1 MCHFYDEN
9 IYFIKLK
16 NIIMVVKRNYVLG
29 IINEESIREIN
40 DIILSYSSVTQQST
54 SHMYFAKQPVD
65 NNKFNMDV
73 TFFQLEDENI
83 SLLRKKT
90 TELIH
95 ELDKLDTDYVLRD
108 GETGRMLVIVDF
120 GGKLI
125 INFEN
130 VETIKEGTFE
140 KINELKQLKTDYGY
154 TKGFVPNFRP
164 VEGKSI
170 RGLHINPEIIFL
182 ISDST
187 ENLSKL
193 IDCVSEEIAKTDP
206 DLSVEFKP
214 FNFF

>member
-1 MCHFYDEN
+1 
-9 IYFIKLK
+9 
-16 NIIMVVKRNYVLG
+16 MVVQRNYVLG
-29 IINEESIREIN
+29 IINDESIRDIN

-83 SLLRKKT
+83 SLLRKKLT
-90 TELIH
+90 NLVH

-108 GETGRMLVIVDF
+108 EESGRMLVIVDY

-125 INFEN
+125 IKFDN
-130 VETIKEGTFE
+130 VDIIKEGTFDR
-140 KINELKQLKTDYGY
+140 INELKQLKTDFGY

-170 RGLHINPEIIFL
+170 KGILINPEIIYI
-182 ISDST
+182 ISHST
-187 ENLSKL
+187 EELSKM
-193 IDCVSEEIAKTDP
+193 IDYVSEKIKETDSN
-206 DLSVEFKP
+206 LTVEFKP